1 MRWSA
6 TIERAVKSVP
16 GQLWDWSST
25 RSLSGTMSR
34 RDFLKVGAGL
44 TATSLTGPALVDELT
59 ALLEEKEGHV
69 EPEMGESLD
78 PDSLLRWEQSKP
90 KAPPVSE
97 RHLFL
102 TFDDGPLYC
111 TGRILDLLAATTHK
125 ATFFVIGRNLAN
137 PKLRDFAVRALK
149 EGHDIGNHSYTH
161 PDFSRISS
169 KRAEREIVT
178 THKMIQELVLE
189 AGVDAK
195 RQDRFFRFP
204 YGVGG
209 SWLNYQSTQDV
220 LGALD
225 YRIAGWDVD
234 TNDWR
239 MEVGYFPRPSKKVIA
254 SVAKAKPRDVVLLHD
269 RAKTALHLPEIIKAL
284 EGHQL
289 VSLPLSQ
296 YGFEFVARHN
306 PENQPRVPAAESD
319 DESAKSQQVLGE
331 FLKAL
336 PPDTARAGR
345 APQADTV
352 PFLEP
357 GSHFW

>member
-1 MRWSA
+1 M
-6 TIERAVKSVP
+6 EF
-16 GQLWDWSST
+16 
-25 RSLSGTMSR
+25 SLPVSFTGAMSR

-44 TATSLTGPALVDELT
+44 TATSLTGRSLVDELT
-59 ALLEEKEGHV
+59 ALLKEKEEHV
-69 EPEMGESLD
+69 QPKAGETLD
-78 PDSLLRWEQSKP
+78 PDSLLHWEQSKP
-90 KAPPVSE
+90 KVPPVIE

-111 TGRILDLLAATTHK
+111 TGRILDLLAASNHK

-137 PKLRDFAVRALK
+137 PKLKAFAVRALK
-149 EGHDIGNHSYTH
+149 EGHEIGNHSYTH

-169 KRAEREIVT
+169 KGAEREILA
-178 THKMIQELVLE
+178 THKVIQEVVQE
-189 AGVDAK
+189 AGVDGK

-204 YGVGG
+204 YGVSG

-225 YRIAGWDVD
+225 YRIAWWDLD

-239 MEVGYFPRPSKKVIA
+239 MELGFFPRPSTKVIA

-269 RAKTALHLPEIIKAL
+269 RAKTAHHLPQMIKVL
-284 EGHQL
+284 EGNEL

-296 YGFEFVARHN
+296 YGFDPVARQD
-306 PENQPRVPAAESD
+306 PENQHPAPVADGRHHAAQNEQFLSD
-319 DESAKSQQVLGE
+319 FVN
-331 FLKAL
+331 AL
-336 PPDTARAGR
+336 LPDLDRARRGTR
-345 APQADTV
+345 LETV

-357 GSHFW
+357 GRHFW